1 MSAAFL
7 FSIAVLINETLIMM
21 KKITA
26 VAMALVLGMM
36 LSGSALSENAL
47 PTAEPVSEEIVLAE
61 TTQAEQPESSPLL
74 DWIGQGWNLVTD
86 FAKSGAHTVSD
97 TVTTWA
103 NIVSDTMTSWYKTVE
118 TYVTSNQWS
127 EDVQNAWN
135 TLKEGAENA
144 GKVAL
149 KELENAY
156 HTVRNWLIHEDD

>member
-61 TTQAEQPESSPLL
+61 TVQAEQPESSPLL
-74 DWIGQGWNLVTD
+74 DWIGQGW
-86 FAKSGAHTVSD
+86 S
-97 TVTTWA
+97 
-103 NIVSDTMTSWYKTVE
+103 
-118 TYVTSNQWS
+118 
-127 EDVQNAWN
+127 
-135 TLKEGAENA
+135 
-144 GKVAL
+144 
-149 KELENAY
+149 
-156 HTVRNWLIHEDD
+156 